1 MKATEHFKSVIKAY
15 LDLRAGYDELF
26 AVSYANP
33 NKSLDDCVTYILNE
47 VQKSGCAGFADEE
60 VYSMA
65 VHYYDEDS
73 IEVGK
78 PIECKVVINH
88 TVELTEEEKA
98 KARQDAIQRV
108 QNEAYAKMKQSSKPS
123 PKKIVSAPT
132 IPSLFDF

>member
-47 VQKSGCAGFADEE
+47 VQKSGCNGFADDEI
-60 VYSMA
+60 YSMA

-78 PIECKVVINH
+78 PINGKVIVNH
-88 TVELTEEEKA
+88 HVELTEEEKA
-98 KARQDAIQRV
+98 QARQDAIQRV

-123 PKKIVSAPT
+123 PKKTVSAPT

>member
-1 MKATEHFKSVIKAY
+1 MKATEHFKQVIKSY
-15 LDLRAGYDELF
+15 LWQRAGQDPLF
-26 AVSYANP
+26 APNLAKP
-33 NKSLDDCVTYILNE
+33 NKSIDDCVTYILNE

-60 VYSMA
+60 IYSMA
-65 VHYYDEDS
+65 LHYYDEDS

-98 KARQDAIQRV
+98 QARQDAIQRV

-132 IPSLFDF
+132 TPSLFDF